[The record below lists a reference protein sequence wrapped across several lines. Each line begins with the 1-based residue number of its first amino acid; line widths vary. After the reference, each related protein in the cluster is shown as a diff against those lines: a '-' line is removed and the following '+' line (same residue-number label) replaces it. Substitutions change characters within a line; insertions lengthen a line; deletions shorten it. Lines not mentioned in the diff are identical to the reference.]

1 MVDVKAVGLLAA
13 ILAACPGPARAQP
26 APEPKADVAAQIKEA
41 ERLTER
47 AHSAMQAGH
56 YAEAEGP
63 LRAALLIREGTQGRD
78 HLDTAIVAS
87 NLAIACMKLGKR
99 QEAKAL
105 YRRSLAIREKALG
118 PDHPEVARG
127 LCRLA
132 LVYAFIGDRE
142 EQGQA
147 VDLARRGVA
156 IHEKALGPDHPDVAD
171 SWDDLASVLF
181 LKARHD
187 GLTRKPWFPALA
199 LRPAKGPGSREE
211 SLAAVER
218 DMKRAIA
225 VHEKA
230 QGPDHPDL
238 ATPLNNLG
246 VLYAE
251 EGRYAEAAPVL
262 KRAVAL
268 AEKAKGPDDPRLA
281 SDLEQYAAILGR
293 ARKDPEAKAEVKA
306 LNARAR
312 AIRDRDVHR
321 ASAREASPA
330 Q

>member
-1 MVDVKAVGLLAA
+1 MVDVKMLGLLAA
-13 ILAACPGPARAQP
+13 ILAMVPPSARAQT
-26 APEPKADVAAQIKEA
+26 AAEPKADVAAQIKEA

-47 AHSAMQAGH
+47 ANSAMKAGH

-63 LRAALLIREGTQGRD
+63 LRTALLIREAAQGRD
-78 HLDTAIVAS
+78 HLDTAKAVN
-87 NLAIACMKLGKR
+87 NLALACMKLGKR
-99 QEAKAL
+99 EEAKAL

-132 LVYAFIGDRE
+132 LAYAATGDRE
-142 EQGQA
+142 EKEQA

-156 IHEKALGPDHPDVAD
+156 IQEKALGPDHPDVAD
-171 SWDDLASVLF
+171 SWDDLASILF

-187 GLTRKPWFPALA
+187 GLTRKRWFPALSS
-199 LRPAKGPGSREE
+199 RPATGPGSREE
-211 SLAAVER
+211 ALDAIER

-225 VHEKA
+225 VREKA
-230 QGPDHPDL
+230 QGPDEPGL

-268 AEKAKGPDDPRLA
+268 REKAKGPDDPRLA
-281 SDLEQYAAILGR
+281 SDLGQYAAILGR
-293 ARKDPEAKAEVKA
+293 ARKDPEAKAEVKS
-306 LNARAR
+306 LNARAQ
-312 AIRDRDVHR
+312 AIRDAQVQR
-321 ASAREASPA
+321 ASADSPRER
-330 Q
+330 